1 MMFAQLGDIIFEG
14 LKGFDSLSVSVS
26 SSIAQH
32 QLIGGKPKLQGT
44 GSEAQA
50 ISLSISL
57 NAAFCTPENEIA
69 ALEKARSEYQVLP
82 LIDGTGRV
90 YGDYVIQSLEYDI
103 SKTDTSGAIVSA
115 SVTIELIESY
125 DEEKAKARALAA
137 RNAAFAV
144 SSMNPIQATTVSA
157 GTDAT
162 QLMGSLQ
169 SAKAEASAI
178 DKSINTAQAAGGIER
193 IYAETKQRVDN
204 VVKHAQDIQ
213 QRLLSAQ
220 RLYNLAEG
228 MYDQAGNVITNCT
241 SMYNAISSGSL
252 LGLVNANNI
261 FQSSI
266 VSLDNTSVPIIT
278 AIATRK
284 V

>member
-1 MMFAQLGDIIFEG
+1 MFAQLGDIIFEG
-14 LKGFDSLSVSVS
+14 LKGFDSLSVSNA

-32 QLIGGKPKLQGT
+32 ALIGRKPKLQFT
-44 GSEAQA
+44 GDDAQ
-50 ISLSISL
+50 SISITANL
-57 NAAFCTPENEIA
+57 NAAFCTPEDELS
-69 ALEKARSEYQVLP
+69 ALEEARSRAQVLP

-90 YGDYVIQSLEYDI
+90 YGDYVIQSIEYDI
-103 SKTDTSGAIVSA
+103 NKTDTSGAIVNA
-115 SVTIELIESY
+115 LVTIELIESY

-144 SSMNPIQATTVSA
+144 SSMNPMQATTVSS

-169 SAKAEASAI
+169 SAKSEANAI
-178 DKSINTAQAAGGIER
+178 NNSITTAQAAGGIER
-193 IYAETKQRVDN
+193 IYADTKQRVDN

-220 RLYNLAEG
+220 RLYDLATG

-241 SMYNAISSGSL
+241 SMYNAISTGSL
-252 LGLVNANNI
+252 LGLINANNI

>member
-90 YGDYVIQSLEYDI
+90 YGDYVIQSIEYEVI
-103 SKTDTSGAIVSA
+103 KTDTTGAIVSA
-115 SVTIELIESY
+115 QVSVELLESY
-125 DEEKAKARALAA
+125 DIEKEKARALAA

-144 SSMNPIQATTVSA
+144 SSMTPISAITVGS
-157 GTDAT
+157 GSDAT
-162 QLMGSLQ
+162 QLMNSVQ

-178 DKSINTAQAAGGIER
+178 DNDIKIAQTAGNIER
-193 IYAETKQRVDN
+193 IYADTKQRVDN
-204 VVKHAQDIQ
+204 VVQHAQDIQ
-213 QRLLSAQ
+213 RKLLSVQ
-220 RLYNLAEG
+220 RLYDLATG

-241 SMYNAISSGSL
+241 SMYNAISTGSL
-252 LGLVNANNI
+252 LGLTNANNI

-284 V
+284 I